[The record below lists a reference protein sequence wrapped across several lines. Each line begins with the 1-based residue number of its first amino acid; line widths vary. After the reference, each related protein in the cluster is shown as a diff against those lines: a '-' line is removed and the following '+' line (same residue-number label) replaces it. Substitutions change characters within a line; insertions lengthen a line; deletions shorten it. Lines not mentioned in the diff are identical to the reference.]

1 MRTTALLLAAALTVI
16 GLGLLVTVSGA
27 QAPST
32 QPARHKHED
41 VKPLAIG
48 SAAPDFD
55 LPGVDEKRYSLKDF
69 AAAKVLAIIFTC
81 DHCPT
86 AQAYEQRMMQLQADY
101 KDKGVAVVAINPN
114 DPNALRLDELS
125 YTDLSDS
132 LDEMKIRAK
141 ERGFTFPY
149 LYDGD
154 TQKTAHAYGCL
165 ATPHVFI
172 FDADR
177 KLRYEGRIDDGE
189 VKPPKRNDAR
199 EALDAL
205 LADKPVA
212 VETTNVFGCS
222 TKWTD
227 KTDSAHK
234 AIEKWDAEPVTL
246 ATIDAA
252 GVKALAA
259 FDVPDSAKE
268 TADAKQG
275 ISSGRAGRRL
285 RLINVWAT
293 WCGPCVIEL
302 PDLVTIQ
309 RMYRRRGL
317 DVITI
322 SMDDIEKKDGALE
335 MLKSKHVAATNYVYS
350 ADDKDALVSALDN
363 EWHGPVPHTI
373 LVAPGGEVLY
383 RQTGAFDPLE
393 LKKAIVAYL
402 GRTY

>member
-1 MRTTALLLAAALTVI
+1 MRSATVI
-16 GLGLLVTVSGA
+16 VTVLAFFSLVPPTGA

-32 QPARHKHED
+32 QPARHKHEE

-48 SAAPDFD
+48 TAAPDFD
-55 LPGVDEKRYSLKDF
+55 LPGVDGKRYSLKDF
-69 AAAKVLAIIFTC
+69 KNAKLLVIVFTC
-81 DHCPT
+81 NHCPT
-86 AQAYEQRMMQLQADY
+86 AQAYEQRIMQLNADY
-101 KDKGVAVVAINPN
+101 KDKGVALVAINPN

-132 LDEMKIRAK
+132 LDEMKVRAK
-141 ERGFTFPY
+141 ERGFQFPY
-149 LYDGD
+149 LYDGE
-154 TQKTAHAYGCL
+154 TQQTAHAYGCL

-172 FDADR
+172 LDADR

-199 EALDAL
+199 EAIEDL
-205 LADKPVA
+205 LAGKPVA

-227 KTDSAHK
+227 KTESAKK
-234 AIEKWDAEPVTL
+234 AIEKWDTEPV
-246 ATIDAA
+246 AIAPIDAA

-259 FDVPDSAKE
+259 FNIPDAAKE
-268 TADAKQG
+268 AAEAKQG
-275 ISSGRAGRRL
+275 ISSGKAGRHL

-309 RMYRRRGL
+309 RTYRRRGL
-317 DVITI
+317 DVVTI
-322 SMDDIEKKDGALE
+322 SMDDLEKKDAALE
-335 MLKSKHVAATNYVYS
+335 MLTSKHVAATNYIYS
-350 ADDKDALVSALDN
+350 ADDKDGLVSSLDK
-363 EWHGPVPHTI
+363 EWRGPVPHTMLI
-373 LVAPGGEVLY
+373 APGGEVLY
-383 RQTGAFDPLE
+383 RESGAFDPLE
-393 LKKAIVAYL
+393 LRKAIVAYL

>member
-1 MRTTALLLAAALTVI
+1 MKSTTILTVMSSLLAFAPLSPRA
-16 GLGLLVTVSGA
+16 GA
-27 QAPST
+27 QVPST

-55 LPGVDEKRYSLKDF
+55 LPGVDGKRYGLKDF
-69 AAAKVLAIIFTC
+69 TDAKLLVVVFTC
-81 DHCPT
+81 NHCPT
-86 AQAYEQRMMQLQADY
+86 AQAYEQRIMQLQADY
-101 KDKGVAVVAINPN
+101 KDKGVALIAINPN
-114 DPNALRLDELS
+114 DPKALRLDELS

-132 LDEMKIRAK
+132 LDEMKVRAK

-149 LYDGD
+149 LFDGD
-154 TQKTAHAYGCL
+154 TQQTAHAYGCL
-165 ATPHVFI
+165 ATPHIFI
-172 FDADR
+172 FDSDR

-199 EALDAL
+199 EAIDDL
-205 LADKPVA
+205 LAGKPVA

-227 KTDSAHK
+227 KTDSARK
-234 AIEKWDAEPVTL
+234 AIEKWDGEPV
-246 ATIDAA
+246 AINPIDAA
-252 GVKALAA
+252 AVKALAVY
-259 FDVPDSAKE
+259 DIPDAAKE
-268 TADAKQG
+268 AAEAREGK
-275 ISSGRAGRRL
+275 SSGRAGRHL

-309 RMYRRRGL
+309 RTYRHRGL
-317 DVITI
+317 DVVTI
-322 SMDDIEKKDGALE
+322 SMDDAEKKDAALE
-335 MLKSKHVAATNYVYS
+335 MLKGKHVAAANYIWS
-350 ADDKDALVSALDN
+350 SDDKDALVAALDK

-373 LVAPGGEVLY
+373 LVSPGGEILY
-383 RQTGAFDPLE
+383 RQTGAFDGLE

>member
-1 MRTTALLLAAALTVI
+1 MKPSTLLTAVLSVLAFPW
-16 GLGLLVTVSGA
+16 LVSSVSA
-27 QAPST
+27 EAPAT
-32 QPARHKHED
+32 QPARHKHEE
-41 VKPLAIG
+41 VKPPAIG
-48 SAAPDFD
+48 SGAPDFN
-55 LPGVDEKRYSLKDF
+55 LLGVDGKRYGLKDF
-69 AAAKVLAIIFTC
+69 KDAKLLVVLFTC

-86 AQAYEQRMMQLQADY
+86 AQAYEQRIMQLQADY
-101 KDKGVAVVAINPN
+101 KDKGVALVAINPN

-132 LDEMKIRAK
+132 FDEMKVRAK

-154 TQKTAHAYGCL
+154 TQQTARAYGCL

-199 EALDAL
+199 EAIDAL
-205 LADKPVA
+205 LAGKPVA

-227 KTDSAHK
+227 KTDSARK
-234 AIEKWDAEPVTL
+234 AIEKWDAEPVAL
-246 ATIDAA
+246 NPIDAA

-259 FDVPDSAKE
+259 FDIPDAAKE
-268 TADAKQG
+268 ASEAKAG
-275 ISSGRAGRRL
+275 KSSGRAGRHL

-302 PDLVTIQ
+302 PELVTIQ
-309 RMYRRRGL
+309 RMYRNRGL
-317 DVITI
+317 DVVTI
-322 SMDDIEKKDGALE
+322 SMDDPEKKDAALE
-335 MLKSKHVAATNYVYS
+335 MLKSKHVAATNYIWS
-350 ADDKDALVSALDN
+350 TDDKDALVAALDK

-373 LVAPGGEVLY
+373 LIAPGGQVLY
-383 RQTGAFDPLE
+383 RQTGAFDALE
-393 LKKAIVAYL
+393 LKKAIVGYL